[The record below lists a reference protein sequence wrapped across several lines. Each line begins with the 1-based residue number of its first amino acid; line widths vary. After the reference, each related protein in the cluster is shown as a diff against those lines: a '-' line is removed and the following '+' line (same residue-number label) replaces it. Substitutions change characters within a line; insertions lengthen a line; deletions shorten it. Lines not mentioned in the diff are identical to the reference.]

1 MALLLFVALM
11 LPNLG
16 ALKPLVVAPPTE
28 LFPAFKTCGGDVEF
42 TIGADTRSACINAAL
57 RGDEINNDW
66 SDSFNEASKPMPP
79 RGAKRVKSVSKQ
91 SSV

>member
-57 RGDEINNDW
+57 RGDEINNNW
-66 SDSFNEASKPMPP
+66 SDSFNEASKPMPQ
-79 RGAKRVKSVSKQ
+79 RGQKG
-91 SSV
+91 